1 MLLATPAFYIG
12 TTRGH
17 CCTYSVT
24 VMLTNR
30 WIDRRDWLYDLGTV
44 FVRIDSGRQLLGSGA
59 YASLELEIMGTTC
72 AGFKINQ
79 LGRVLL

>member
-1 MLLATPAFYIG
+1 
-12 TTRGH
+12 
-17 CCTYSVT
+17 
-24 VMLTNR
+24 MLTNR

-72 AGFKINQ
+72 AGF
-79 LGRVLL
+79 